1 MMAVWGM
8 EPDKRTSLIPVWN
21 GAVCARKEFYGT
33 EQRST
38 AGCLVCRTGS
48 ECSDKSETVYR
59 KSVGNDSCSADRLSI
74 CGWSLFGVIFSQLGF
89 SNSADYTSEMFQIE
103 TENLTAVMDTYFSDA
118 GHVASISA
126 LLADF
131 DGSRYGTYDTFHMLP
146 SAGTLKSLYD
156 AVDADYNGVYEA
168 HTQVTGEGRKPMVDA
183 DGTKVVYEGYTLVSD
198 YDTFWSNGTYQKYFL
213 PLIQNS
219 CTTEDITKME
229 NGDGS
234 VLEADLPV
242 LIESIPWGSWARGED
257 LVREETTQ
265 EVTTR
270 AYYRYCGPEVKT
282 FQYLD
287 TGKRYYLDEMDQLA
301 GIGGKTKEHWE
312 ALFQKHMENGDGM
325 LSDGEWWQLESESV
339 TTEKVIR
346 YITCQ
351 YTISLQE
358 PVASMVQT
366 QSREYAF
373 VTDENSLNLA
383 IRLLRFLVGDPA
395 PEDQGV
401 FGFFSIAKDFLL
413 QWSPAKIHKQMT
425 KEDLQS
431 INKIISWRDATAS
444 STSFSVGGGGA
455 ILGDYTLG
463 ATAVQCALANHS
475 TDIYSQERR
484 LLTGF
489 SDCSSLVTKSYQEAG
504 YDTLYGMTAA
514 DLGQHCDTRGTALS
528 GPGELRPGDLI
539 FYQYG
544 AGNGR
549 YKNIDHVAMYAGDI
563 DGDGAAEI
571 IQASYSR
578 GRVCIDKFQTNNH
591 IVGYGRPY
599 VAALAGSVGDENA
612 LYEYLT
618 KTCGFSKAGACG
630 VLANIYVESTYNPT
644 NVTGRYYGIC
654 QWGDDRLRNMK
665 NYCIQNG
672 YAPDSFQGQVSFMV
686 YELADYPELVTFLKT
701 ATDPQLAA
709 QEFCA
714 GYERAVDSS
723 GAGAKYT
730 GNLYPARRKN
740 SYQALKKRMN
750 EAERLFQSKG

>member
-1 MMAVWGM
+1 
-8 EPDKRTSLIPVWN
+8 
-21 GAVCARKEFYGT
+21 
-33 EQRST
+33 
-38 AGCLVCRTGS
+38 
-48 ECSDKSETVYR
+48 
-59 KSVGNDSCSADRLSI
+59 
-74 CGWSLFGVIFSQLGF
+74 
-89 SNSADYTSEMFQIE
+89 
-103 TENLTAVMDTYFSDA
+103 
-118 GHVASISA
+118 
-126 LLADF
+126 
-131 DGSRYGTYDTFHMLP
+131 
-146 SAGTLKSLYD
+146 
-156 AVDADYNGVYEA
+156 
-168 HTQVTGEGRKPMVDA
+168 
-183 DGTKVVYEGYTLVSD
+183 
-198 YDTFWSNGTYQKYFL
+198 
-213 PLIQNS
+213 
-219 CTTEDITKME
+219 
-229 NGDGS
+229 
-234 VLEADLPV
+234 
-242 LIESIPWGSWARGED
+242 
-257 LVREETTQ
+257 
-265 EVTTR
+265 
-270 AYYRYCGPEVKT
+270 
-282 FQYLD
+282 
-287 TGKRYYLDEMDQLA
+287 
-301 GIGGKTKEHWE
+301 
-312 ALFQKHMENGDGM
+312 MENGDGM
-325 LSDGEWWQLESESV
+325 LSDGEWWHLESESV
-339 TTEKVIR
+339 TTEKAIR

-395 PEDQGV
+395 PEDQSV

-413 QWSPAKIHKQMT
+413 QWSPKKIHKQMT

-444 STSFSVGGGGA
+444 STSFSVGGGEA

-463 ATAVQCALANHS
+463 ATAVQCALSNHS
-475 TDIYSQERR
+475 TDIYSQDRR
-484 LLTGF
+484 FLTGF
-489 SDCSSLVTKSYQEAG
+489 SDCSSLVFKSYQEAG

-514 DLGQHCDTRGTALS
+514 DLGQYCDTCGTALS

-549 YKNIDHVAMYAGDI
+549 YKNIDHVALYAGDI
-563 DGDGAAEI
+563 DGDGQAEI

-630 VLANIYVESTYNPT
+630 VLANIYVESTYDPT

-672 YAPDSFQGQVSFMV
+672 YSPDSFQGQVSFMV

-730 GNLYPARRKN
+730 GNLYPARRKK

>member
-1 MMAVWGM
+1 
-8 EPDKRTSLIPVWN
+8 
-21 GAVCARKEFYGT
+21 
-33 EQRST
+33 
-38 AGCLVCRTGS
+38 
-48 ECSDKSETVYR
+48 
-59 KSVGNDSCSADRLSI
+59 
-74 CGWSLFGVIFSQLGF
+74 
-89 SNSADYTSEMFQIE
+89 
-103 TENLTAVMDTYFSDA
+103 
-118 GHVASISA
+118 
-126 LLADF
+126 
-131 DGSRYGTYDTFHMLP
+131 
-146 SAGTLKSLYD
+146 
-156 AVDADYNGVYEA
+156 
-168 HTQVTGEGRKPMVDA
+168 
-183 DGTKVVYEGYTLVSD
+183 
-198 YDTFWSNGTYQKYFL
+198 
-213 PLIQNS
+213 
-219 CTTEDITKME
+219 
-229 NGDGS
+229 
-234 VLEADLPV
+234 
-242 LIESIPWGSWARGED
+242 
-257 LVREETTQ
+257 
-265 EVTTR
+265 
-270 AYYRYCGPEVKT
+270 
-282 FQYLD
+282 
-287 TGKRYYLDEMDQLA
+287 
-301 GIGGKTKEHWE
+301 
-312 ALFQKHMENGDGM
+312 
-325 LSDGEWWQLESESV
+325 
-339 TTEKVIR
+339 
-346 YITCQ
+346 
-351 YTISLQE
+351 
-358 PVASMVQT
+358 MVQT

>member
-1 MMAVWGM
+1 MEQNKGAQRAAWFAGQAVSAATN
-8 EPDKRTSLIPVWN
+8 PKLFIVKVLVTILAVLIGFLFV
-21 GAVCARKEFYGT
+21 
-33 EQRST
+33 
-38 AGCLVCRTGS
+38 
-48 ECSDKSETVYR
+48 
-59 KSVGNDSCSADRLSI
+59 VG
-74 CGWSLFGVIFSQLGF
+74 SLFGVIFSQLGF
-89 SNSADYTSEMFQIE
+89 SDSADYTSEMFQIE
-103 TENLTAVMDTYFSDA
+103 TENLTAAMDTYFSDA

-131 DGSRYGTYDTFHMLP
+131 DGSRYGTYDTSHMLP

-270 AYYRYCGPEVKT
+270 AYYRYCGPEGKT

-301 GIGGKTKEHWE
+301 GIGGKTKEQWE
-312 ALFQKHMENGDGM
+312 SLFQKHLENGDGM
-325 LSDGEWWQLESESV
+325 LSDGEWWQLEIESV
-339 TTEKVIR
+339 TTEKVTR

-373 VTDENSLNLA
+373 VTDENSLNIA

-444 STSFSVGGGGA
+444 NTSFSVGGGGA

-463 ATAVQCALANHS
+463 ATAVQCALSNHS
-475 TDIYSQERR
+475 TDIYSQDRR
-484 LLTGF
+484 FLTGF
-489 SDCSSLVTKSYQEAG
+489 SDCSSLVFKSYQEAG

-514 DLGQHCDTRGTALS
+514 DLGQYCDASGTALP
-528 GPGELRPGDLI
+528 GPGDLRPGDLI
-539 FYQYG
+539 FYQY
-544 AGNGR
+544 ATSGNGR
-549 YKNIDHVAMYAGDI
+549 YKNIDHVALYAGDI
-563 DGDGAAEI
+563 DGDGQAEI

-599 VAALAGSVGDENA
+599 VATLAGSVGDENA

-630 VLANIYVESTYNPT
+630 VLANIYVESTYDPT

-672 YAPDSFQGQVSFMV
+672 YSPDSFQGQVSFMV

-701 ATDPQLAA
+701 ATDPQLSA

>member
-1 MMAVWGM
+1 MRKN
-8 EPDKRTSLIPVWN
+8 KRVLRGIGQGAKFIVVLIGFLFV
-21 GAVCARKEFYGT
+21 
-33 EQRST
+33 
-38 AGCLVCRTGS
+38 
-48 ECSDKSETVYR
+48 
-59 KSVGNDSCSADRLSI
+59 VG
-74 CGWSLFGVIFSQLGF
+74 SLFGVIFSQLGF

-103 TENLTAVMDTYFSDA
+103 TENLTAAMDTYFSDA

-131 DGSRYGTYDTFHMLP
+131 DGSRYGTYDTSHMLP

-229 NGDGS
+229 NGDG
-234 VLEADLPV
+234 
-242 LIESIPWGSWARGED
+242 
-257 LVREETTQ
+257 
-265 EVTTR
+265 
-270 AYYRYCGPEVKT
+270 
-282 FQYLD
+282 
-287 TGKRYYLDEMDQLA
+287 
-301 GIGGKTKEHWE
+301 
-312 ALFQKHMENGDGM
+312 M

-339 TTEKVIR
+339 TTEKAIR
-346 YITCQ
+346 YITYQ

-444 STSFSVGGGGA
+444 NTSFSVGGGGA

-463 ATAVQCALANHS
+463 ATAVQCALSNHS
-475 TDIYSQERR
+475 TDIYSQDRR
-484 LLTGF
+484 FLTGF
-489 SDCSSLVTKSYQEAG
+489 SDCSSLVFKSYQEAG

-514 DLGQHCDTRGTALS
+514 DLGQYCDTCGPALS

-549 YKNIDHVAMYAGDI
+549 YKNIDHVALYAGDI
-563 DGDGAAEI
+563 DGDGQAEI

-599 VAALAGSVGDENA
+599 VATLAGSVGDENA

-654 QWGDDRLRNMK
+654 QWGDDR
-665 NYCIQNG
+665 
-672 YAPDSFQGQVSFMV
+672 FTE
-686 YELADYPELVTFLKT
+686 YEKL
-701 ATDPQLAA
+701 
-709 QEFCA
+709 
-714 GYERAVDSS
+714 
-723 GAGAKYT
+723 
-730 GNLYPARRKN
+730 LYP
-740 SYQALKKRMN
+740 KRIFPGFFSGTGQ
-750 EAERLFQSKG
+750 LHGI

>member
-1 MMAVWGM
+1 MEQNKGAQRAAWFAGQAVSAATN
-8 EPDKRTSLIPVWN
+8 PKLFIVKVLVTILAVLIGFLFV
-21 GAVCARKEFYGT
+21 
-33 EQRST
+33 
-38 AGCLVCRTGS
+38 
-48 ECSDKSETVYR
+48 
-59 KSVGNDSCSADRLSI
+59 VG
-74 CGWSLFGVIFSQLGF
+74 SLFGVIFSQLGF

-103 TENLTAVMDTYFSDA
+103 TENLTAAMDTYFSDA
-118 GHVASISA
+118 GHVASISV

-131 DGSRYGTYDTFHMLP
+131 DGSRYGTYDTSHMLP

-265 EVTTR
+265 EVITR
-270 AYYRYCGPEVKT
+270 VYYRYCGPEGKT

-301 GIGGKTKEHWE
+301 GIGGKTKEQWE
-312 ALFQKHMENGDGM
+312 ALFQKHLENGDGI
-325 LSDGEWWQLESESV
+325 LSNGEWWQLESESI
-339 TTEKVIR
+339 TTEKVTR

-358 PVASMVQT
+358 PVASIVQT

-444 STSFSVGGGGA
+444 NTSFFVGGGGA

-463 ATAVQCALANHS
+463 ATAVQCALAN
-475 TDIYSQERR
+475 
-484 LLTGF
+484 
-489 SDCSSLVTKSYQEAG
+489 
-504 YDTLYGMTAA
+504 
-514 DLGQHCDTRGTALS
+514 
-528 GPGELRPGDLI
+528 
-539 FYQYG
+539 
-544 AGNGR
+544 
-549 YKNIDHVAMYAGDI
+549 
-563 DGDGAAEI
+563 
-571 IQASYSR
+571 
-578 GRVCIDKFQTNNH
+578 
-591 IVGYGRPY
+591 
-599 VAALAGSVGDENA
+599 
-612 LYEYLT
+612 
-618 KTCGFSKAGACG
+618 
-630 VLANIYVESTYNPT
+630 IYVESTYDPT

-672 YAPDSFQGQVSFMV
+672 YSPDSFQGQVSFMV

-750 EAERLFQSKG
+750 KAERLFQSKG

>member
-1 MMAVWGM
+1 MRKN
-8 EPDKRTSLIPVWN
+8 KRVLRGIGQGAKFIVVLIGFLFV
-21 GAVCARKEFYGT
+21 
-33 EQRST
+33 
-38 AGCLVCRTGS
+38 
-48 ECSDKSETVYR
+48 
-59 KSVGNDSCSADRLSI
+59 VG
-74 CGWSLFGVIFSQLGF
+74 SLFGVIFSQLGF

-103 TENLTAVMDTYFSDA
+103 TENLTAAMDTYFSDA

-131 DGSRYGTYDTFHMLP
+131 DGSRYGTYDTSHMLP

-234 VLEADLPV
+234 VMEADLPV

-270 AYYRYCGPEVKT
+270 AYYHYCGPKGKK

-301 GIGGKTKEHWE
+301 GIGGKTKEQWE

-339 TTEKVIR
+339 TTEKAIR

-444 STSFSVGGGGA
+444 NTSFSVGGGGA

-463 ATAVQCALANHS
+463 ATAVQCALSNHS
-475 TDIYSQERR
+475 TDIYS
-484 LLTGF
+484 
-489 SDCSSLVTKSYQEAG
+489 
-504 YDTLYGMTAA
+504 
-514 DLGQHCDTRGTALS
+514 
-528 GPGELRPGDLI
+528 
-539 FYQYG
+539 
-544 AGNGR
+544 
-549 YKNIDHVAMYAGDI
+549 
-563 DGDGAAEI
+563 
-571 IQASYSR
+571 
-578 GRVCIDKFQTNNH
+578 
-591 IVGYGRPY
+591 
-599 VAALAGSVGDENA
+599 
-612 LYEYLT
+612 
-618 KTCGFSKAGACG
+618 
-630 VLANIYVESTYNPT
+630 
-644 NVTGRYYGIC
+644 
-654 QWGDDRLRNMK
+654 
-665 NYCIQNG
+665 
-672 YAPDSFQGQVSFMV
+672 
-686 YELADYPELVTFLKT
+686 
-701 ATDPQLAA
+701 
-709 QEFCA
+709 
-714 GYERAVDSS
+714 
-723 GAGAKYT
+723 
-730 GNLYPARRKN
+730 
-740 SYQALKKRMN
+740 
-750 EAERLFQSKG
+750 

>member
-1 MMAVWGM
+1 MHRKNSLHRVRMRKN
-8 EPDKRTSLIPVWN
+8 KRVLRGIGQGAKFIVVLIGFLFV
-21 GAVCARKEFYGT
+21 
-33 EQRST
+33 
-38 AGCLVCRTGS
+38 
-48 ECSDKSETVYR
+48 
-59 KSVGNDSCSADRLSI
+59 VG
-74 CGWSLFGVIFSQLGF
+74 SLFGVIFSQLGF

-103 TENLTAVMDTYFSDA
+103 TENLTAAMDTYFSDA

-131 DGSRYGTYDTFHMLP
+131 DGSRYGTYDTSHMLP

-229 NGDGS
+229 NGDG
-234 VLEADLPV
+234 
-242 LIESIPWGSWARGED
+242 
-257 LVREETTQ
+257 
-265 EVTTR
+265 
-270 AYYRYCGPEVKT
+270 
-282 FQYLD
+282 
-287 TGKRYYLDEMDQLA
+287 
-301 GIGGKTKEHWE
+301 
-312 ALFQKHMENGDGM
+312 M

-339 TTEKVIR
+339 TTEKAIR
-346 YITCQ
+346 YITYQ

-444 STSFSVGGGGA
+444 NTSFSVGGGGA

-463 ATAVQCALANHS
+463 ATAVQCALSNHS
-475 TDIYSQERR
+475 TDIYSQDRR
-484 LLTGF
+484 FFTGF
-489 SDCSSLVTKSYQEAG
+489 SDCSSLVFKSYQEAG

-514 DLGQHCDTRGTALS
+514 DLGQYCDTCGPALS

-549 YKNIDHVAMYAGDI
+549 YKNIDHVALYAGDI
-563 DGDGAAEI
+563 DGDGQAEI

-599 VAALAGSVGDENA
+599 VATLAGSVGDENA

-654 QWGDDRLRNMK
+654 QWGDDR
-665 NYCIQNG
+665 
-672 YAPDSFQGQVSFMV
+672 FTE
-686 YELADYPELVTFLKT
+686 YEKL
-701 ATDPQLAA
+701 
-709 QEFCA
+709 
-714 GYERAVDSS
+714 
-723 GAGAKYT
+723 
-730 GNLYPARRKN
+730 LYP
-740 SYQALKKRMN
+740 KRIFPGFFSGTGQ
-750 EAERLFQSKG
+750 LHGI